1 MKAYGSENKRT
12 RHDCRVYRAGGGRKI
27 LYTVGV
33 KARKA
38 ARRCGKRDVV
48 LELLKD

>member
-1 MKAYGSENKRT
+1 MRAFGTAHKRT
-12 RHDCRVYRAGGGRKI
+12 RHDCRVYRAGNGRKI

-38 ARRCGKRDVV
+38 GRRWAWEV
-48 LELLKD
+48 